1 MLHWPQSAY
10 PCCCRGFSRLCR
22 EKEKEK
28 EKEEMGNGSVRIV
41 GLAFVWKARKGNVYS
56 DNNNNKSN
64 NNN

>member
-1 MLHWPQSAY
+1 
-10 PCCCRGFSRLCR
+10 
-22 EKEKEK
+22 
-28 EKEEMGNGSVRIV
+28 MGNGSVRIV